1 MEMNSQRL
9 KEQSIRLDLTAA
21 FALLLCAI
29 YICEWLVLFVLDI
42 IDVFAL
48 NFFEFILYDG
58 HCKPL
63 VYLCCAPKVM
73 EMHWHVKVSIL

>member
-48 NFFEFILYDG
+48 NFLNLFSMMAIVNL
-58 HCKPL
+58 
-63 VYLCCAPKVM
+63 LCICVAPQWLWKCFGM
-73 EMHWHVKVSIL
+73 

>member
-48 NFFEFILYDG
+48 NFLNLCSMMAIVN
-58 HCKPL
+58 L
-63 VYLCCAPKVM
+63 VYLCCIPKVM
-73 EMHWHVKVSIL
+73 EMLWHSIL